1 MTPGTKHRLKLVVSA
16 SLITLW
22 GVGSLAG
29 WPVLEGV
36 LPLAL
41 VFLLNSPRKRPTPT
55 SPGSWASCNRAWF
68 PIFVLLFFGVFYFV
82 AKHGFPKSGL
92 EDVWRGWF
100 VIPVWVALLAQL
112 FLQSDPKPAGEALVR
127 DEGSP
132 SDA

>member
-41 VFLLNSPRKRPTPT
+41 VFLLNSPAETADANESGLMGLMQPRLV
-55 SPGSWASCNRAWF
+55 

-100 VIPVWVALLAQL
+100 VIPVWMALLAQL
-112 FLQSDPKPAGEALVR
+112 VLQSDPEPAGEARAR
-127 DEGSP
+127 DETSP

>member
-29 WPVLEGV
+29 WPVLEGF

-41 VFLLNSPRKRPTPT
+41 VFLLNSPPETADANESGLMGLMQPRLV
-55 SPGSWASCNRAWF
+55 

-100 VIPVWVALLAQL
+100 VIPVWMVLLAQL
-112 FLQSDPKPAGEALVR
+112 VLQSEPKPAGETLVR
-127 DEGSP
+127 DEGSA

>member
-41 VFLLNSPRKRPTPT
+41 VFLLNSSAETADPNESGLMGLMQPRLV
-55 SPGSWASCNRAWF
+55 

-112 FLQSDPKPAGEALVR
+112 VLQSDPKPAGEALVR

>member
-22 GVGSLAG
+22 GVGSLVG

-41 VFLLNSPRKRPTPT
+41 VFLLNSPPETADANESGLMGLMQPRLV
-55 SPGSWASCNRAWF
+55 

-112 FLQSDPKPAGEALVR
+112 VLQSDPKPAGEALVR

>member
-29 WPVLEGV
+29 WPVLEGF

-41 VFLLNSPRKRPTPT
+41 VFLLNSPPETADANESGLMGLMQPRLV
-55 SPGSWASCNRAWF
+55 

-100 VIPVWVALLAQL
+100 VIPVWMALLAQL
-112 FLQSDPKPAGEALVR
+112 VLQSEPKPAGDALVR
-127 DEGSP
+127 NEGSP

>member
-29 WPVLEGV
+29 WPVLEGF

-41 VFLLNSPRKRPTPT
+41 VFLLNSPLETADANESGLMGLMQPRLV
-55 SPGSWASCNRAWF
+55 

-112 FLQSDPKPAGEALVR
+112 VLQSDPKPAGEALVR